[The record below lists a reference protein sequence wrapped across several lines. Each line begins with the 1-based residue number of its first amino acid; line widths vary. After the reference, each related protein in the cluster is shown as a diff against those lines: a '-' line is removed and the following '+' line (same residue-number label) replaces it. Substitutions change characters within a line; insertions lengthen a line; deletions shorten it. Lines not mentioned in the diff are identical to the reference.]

1 MASFVEKERWVGNA
15 FCSSSNTRLSEKR
28 VVTRSQSDDI
38 ITLVIGQLAV
48 LPFSC
53 LPLSQYPAL
62 IL

>member
-38 ITLVIGQLAV
+38 ITLVIG
-48 LPFSC
+48 
-53 LPLSQYPAL
+53 
-62 IL
+62 